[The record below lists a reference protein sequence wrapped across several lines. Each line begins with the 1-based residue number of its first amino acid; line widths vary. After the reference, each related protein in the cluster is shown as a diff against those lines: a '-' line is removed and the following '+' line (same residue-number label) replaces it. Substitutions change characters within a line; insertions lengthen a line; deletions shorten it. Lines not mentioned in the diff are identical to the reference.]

1 MVRIGYDGSE
11 IAWKKDLVPARYEIR
26 VAGRL
31 DEAAASGFAG
41 LDIATRGA
49 VTTITGEFDQAGL
62 QGILERIRSLGLDL
76 LDARRV
82 RSPGSGRD
90 TPGRR
95 L

>member
-1 MVRIGYDGSE
+1 M
-11 IAWKKDLVPARYEIR
+11 PARYEIR

-31 DEAAASGFAG
+31 DEAAARGFAG

-62 QGILERIRSLGLDL
+62 QGMLERIRSLGLDL

-82 RSPGSGRD
+82 RSPASGRD
-90 TPGRR
+90 IPGRR

>member
-1 MVRIGYDGSE
+1 M
-11 IAWKKDLVPARYEIR
+11 PARYEIR

-31 DEAAASGFAG
+31 DEAAAAMSFAA

-62 QGILERIRSLGLDL
+62 QGVLERIRSLGLEL
-76 LDARRV
+76 LEARRV
-82 RSPGSGRD
+82 RRPGSARY
-90 TPGRR
+90 TTGRR